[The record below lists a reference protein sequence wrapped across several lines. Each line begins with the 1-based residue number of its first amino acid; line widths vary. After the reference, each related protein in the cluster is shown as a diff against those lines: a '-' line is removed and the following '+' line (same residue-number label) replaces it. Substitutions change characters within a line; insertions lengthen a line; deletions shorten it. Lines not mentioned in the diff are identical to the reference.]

1 MLVVLTRHVHVS
13 LYNVKCVQIGN
24 CPICSDL
31 PAVCSCCDLTLAG
44 TFNSG
49 VYGFRDFG
57 FRACGSVMGFG
68 VMGFRMRSSDIH
80 RLHAHAKENSD
91 EDSC

>member
-31 PAVCSCCDLTLAG
+31 P
-44 TFNSG
+44 FNSG

-68 VMGFRMRSSDIH
+68 VMGFRMCSSDIH
-80 RLHAHAKENSD
+80 RLHAHAKENYD